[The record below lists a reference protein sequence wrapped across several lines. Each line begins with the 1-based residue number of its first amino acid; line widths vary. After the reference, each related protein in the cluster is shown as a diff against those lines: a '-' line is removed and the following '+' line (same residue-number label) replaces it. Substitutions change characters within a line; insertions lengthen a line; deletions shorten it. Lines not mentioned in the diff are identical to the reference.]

1 MQWKYNLQSKGAV
14 MIQTIQSV
22 GTVVL
27 CWMKGWVTKLNP
39 LKFYSFPPRLKYLNI
54 TNPAHFCL
62 FFAAEKHAGVSC
74 VTASV
79 DDIQFEE
86 TAR

>member
-1 MQWKYNLQSKGAV
+1 M
-14 MIQTIQSV
+14 
-22 GTVVL
+22 
-27 CWMKGWVTKLNP
+27 
-39 LKFYSFPPRLKYLNI
+39 LKYSVI
-54 TNPAHFCL
+54 TNAAHFYL
-62 FFAAEKHAGVSC
+62 FFEAEKHAGVSC

>member
-1 MQWKYNLQSKGAV
+1 M
-14 MIQTIQSV
+14 
-22 GTVVL
+22 
-27 CWMKGWVTKLNP
+27 
-39 LKFYSFPPRLKYLNI
+39 LKYSDI
-54 TNPAHFCL
+54 TTHAAHFYL
-62 FFAAEKHAGVSC
+62 FFEAEKHAGVSC